1 MRRMSISS
9 LLLVVAIVTGLYLR
23 VNAFNESY
31 YKQVY
36 PGQGENANGTL
47 PLYIAF
53 LISFGGDYTSS
64 GAIPGVQ
71 VALDQINAD
80 PSILPGYTLHYTLS
94 DTNVRRHSSCM
105 CIIGYTRHFY
115 RPAA

>member
-1 MRRMSISS
+1 MYNSTTVECNYSRRAMANVG
-9 LLLVVAIVTGLYLR
+9 LLLVGAIVAGLFFK
-23 VNAFNESY
+23 VNTFNESY

-36 PGQGENANGTL
+36 PGQGEDANGTL

-80 PSILPGYTLHYTLS
+80 PSILPGYTLHYTLR
-94 DTNVRRHSSCM
+94 DTSVS
-105 CIIGYTRHFY
+105 
-115 RPAA
+115 

>member
-1 MRRMSISS
+1 MSFSTLS
-9 LLLVVAIVTGLYLR
+9 VVAALVYLAFTGS
-23 VNAFNESY
+23 VVECSTDV

-36 PGQGENANGTL
+36 PGQGEDANGTL

-94 DTNVRRHSSCM
+94 DTNVSVH
-105 CIIGYTRHFY
+105 I
-115 RPAA
+115 

>member
-1 MRRMSISS
+1 MSFSTLS
-9 LLLVVAIVTGLYLR
+9 VVAALVYLAFTGSVVECSTDVYK
-23 VNAFNESY
+23 AFNESY

-36 PGQGENANGTL
+36 PGQGEDANGTL

-94 DTNVRRHSSCM
+94 DTNVSVH
-105 CIIGYTRHFY
+105 I
-115 RPAA
+115 